1 MADWDIVRERG
12 GIRFSDTLTEAAK
25 PKNEYEAHAHHE
37 ELEIY
42 WFLDGDLAFAF
53 EGERYPI
60 APGDMVVICNG
71 TLHKPV
77 LKSTCRYERRR
88 ILVRKELLS
97 EYCPSGIDLY
107 RKLRTRQILRINT
120 ETVLK
125 SGLDKMYMDAAE
137 SLLDE
142 TALGRFRGV
151 TALCYFLLTAD
162 RACTNGEKEAE
173 TVLPGS
179 AQELLRYIE
188 DHLTEDLTYQA
199 LSECMNLSVKS
210 LYQFFKQETGFP
222 LGQYIKERRII
233 KAKTLLNAGIP
244 AGEAA
249 GMAGFKDY
257 SVFYRS
263 FIRETGMTPR
273 QYTVGQKKSM

>member
-1 MADWDIVRERG
+1 MADWDVVRERG

-37 ELEIY
+37 EMEIY

-71 TLHKPV
+71 TLHRPV

-88 ILVRKELLS
+88 LLIKKELLS
-97 EYCPSGIDLY
+97 EYCPGGVALY
-107 RKLRTRQILRINT
+107 RKLRSRQILRINR
-120 ETVLK
+120 EVVLQ
-125 SGLDKMYMDAAE
+125 SGLDKLFADTAE
-137 SLLDE
+137 SLKDE
-142 TALGRFRGV
+142 TALGYFRGV
-151 TALCYFLLTAD
+151 TALCYFLVTAD
-162 RACTNGEKEAE
+162 RVCAPAEKEAQ
-173 TVLPGS
+173 TALQGNT
-179 AQELLRYIE
+179 QELLRYIE
-188 DHLTEDLTYQA
+188 DHLTEDLTYQT
-199 LSECMNLSVKS
+199 LSEYMHLSVKS

-263 FIRETGMTPR
+263 FTRETGMTPR
-273 QYTVGQKKSM
+273 QYAAGQKESR